1 MTVIFFRMFDLDKKN
16 LATSIREFF
25 QTGHTVIDLLNHV
38 LEDRLLLEEYLAQHQ
53 IPVNSTKLPGIIIQV
68 YLLTSKLFNFD
79 VYGVLNGS
87 ISETLGGIGKSR
99 YILLE
104 RKMNIQ
110 SDAEI
115 RDVFLIV
122 ISLEEVP
129 SFSISEK
136 VNFYSNFLL

>member
-1 MTVIFFRMFDLDKKN
+1 MFDLDKKN

-53 IPVNSTKLPGIIIQV
+53 IPVNSSKLPGIIIQV

-87 ISETLGGIGKSR
+87 INETLGGIGTGGYFLVKSKE
-99 YILLE
+99 ILKQE
-104 RKMNIQ
+104 YRPTNRI
-110 SDAEI
+110 
-115 RDVFLIV
+115 F
-122 ISLEEVP
+122 
-129 SFSISEK
+129 
-136 VNFYSNFLL
+136 

>member
-1 MTVIFFRMFDLDKKN
+1 MFDLDKKN

-115 RDVFLIV
+115 RDVF
-122 ISLEEVP
+122 
-129 SFSISEK
+129 
-136 VNFYSNFLL
+136 